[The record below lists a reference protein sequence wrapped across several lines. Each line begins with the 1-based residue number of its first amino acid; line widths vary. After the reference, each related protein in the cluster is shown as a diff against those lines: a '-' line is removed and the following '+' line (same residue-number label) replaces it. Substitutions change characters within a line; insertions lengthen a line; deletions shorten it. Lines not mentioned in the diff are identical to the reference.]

1 MYLKLGKIKIHI
13 TFAFAAFIAF
23 AANTDAGERLTVVF
37 VSALLHECIHLCF
50 LIGFGCRDIR
60 LTLHPSGAAIRCT
73 GTELLPVQKNAA
85 VLLSAPLANILL
97 GLILYPAAERF
108 SAEALYTAAF
118 VNLRLGL
125 VNLLPV
131 PFFDG
136 GRSLKLLLEEKCGE
150 ERAVRLCRFAG
161 GSSLIFL
168 ALFTAVQML
177 MQRPWGGTAVFTGY
191 CFAVTY
197 GGRVKHIF
205 YSLLKK
211 EKQDGKI

>member
-13 TFAFAAFIAF
+13 TFAFAAFAAF
-23 AANTDAGERLTVVF
+23 AANSDAGELLTVVF
-37 VSALLHECIHLCF
+37 VSALLHECVHLCF

-60 LTLHPSGAAIRCT
+60 LTLHPGGAAIRCT
-73 GTELLPVQKNAA
+73 GTELLSVRKNAA
-85 VLLSAPLANILL
+85 VLLSAPLANVLL

-108 SAEALYTAAF
+108 SADALYTAAF

-131 PFFDG
+131 PFLDG
-136 GRSLKLLLEEKCGE
+136 GRSLKLLLAEKCGE
-150 ERAVRLCRFAG
+150 ERAERFCRLAG
-161 GSSLIFL
+161 ESSLVFL
-168 ALFTAVQML
+168 AAFCLLQML
-177 MQRPWGGTAVFTGY
+177 LRRPWGGTAVFTGY
-191 CFAVTY
+191 CFVVTY

-205 YSLLKK
+205 YRLLKK